1 MLDGLECKQIISVKN
16 SATAAEKQFCL
27 WKQLRKC
34 KQINSVVLVKTW
46 SKLQKQGPKQSY
58 LNERSLAKA
67 KRKGRRIELTS
78 IIIQN
83 FRRAREIKKMVDTTR
98 GSSCFGFGLNIFLFV
113 LLKIEGATKSN
124 FNLFFSRLVTFAT
137 QSNRKS
143 VNKVSRRFPLDY
155 GIY

>member
-1 MLDGLECKQIISVKN
+1 MSSILD
-16 SATAAEKQFCL
+16 
-27 WKQLRKC
+27 
-34 KQINSVVLVKTW
+34 
-46 SKLQKQGPKQSY
+46 Y
-58 LNERSLAKA
+58 
-67 KRKGRRIELTS
+67 RIENS
-78 IIIQN
+78 DMKFEKIIQN

-98 GSSCFGFGLNIFLFV
+98 SSSCFGFGLNIFLFV